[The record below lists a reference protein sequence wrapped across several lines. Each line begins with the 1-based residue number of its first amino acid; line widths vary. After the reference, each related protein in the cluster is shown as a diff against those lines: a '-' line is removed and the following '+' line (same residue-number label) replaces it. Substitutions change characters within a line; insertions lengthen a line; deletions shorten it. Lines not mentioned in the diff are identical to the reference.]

1 MYGCWFV
8 PFYICRLSFIP
19 DKKTTIRQDFSPR
32 NNEKTTVQ
40 CNLKSTKFNQKYD
53 KNNPLIATLFVVSFG
68 LAICVVS
75 DAERRQNNRR
85 QKENTIFSLKQCNIS
100 FLESDKT
107 VLKVY
112 LAYLTKNYYEP
123 EH

>member
-40 CNLKSTKFNQKYD
+40 CNLKSTKFNRKYD
-53 KNNPLIATLFVVSFG
+53 KNNPLIVTLFVVFWRGHLSCFG
-68 LAICVVS
+68 CGKTTKQQTTKS
-75 DAERRQNNRR
+75 RYD
-85 QKENTIFSLKQCNIS
+85 FPLKQCNIS

-107 VLKVY
+107 VLKIY
-112 LAYLTKNYYEP
+112 LAYVTKNYYEY